1 MTATDELTGVL
12 TRKSVLEAF
21 EGARLE
27 AEAARSNLAVISLD
41 IDEFYAINLQYGRLG
56 GDEVLRAVGAA
67 LLKNFNGNGTVGR
80 LSGDGFGV
88 VLPGARAETAFV
100 LADEARKVIEDIP
113 LQIQIGEQNIHLNV
127 RISGGVAEYPADGSN
142 AADLFRKADEAL
154 YRAKHLGRNRICLPS
169 SAQMVTKTSH
179 FTQIQLE
186 KVAELAKKAG
196 KSEASLL
203 REALDDLLRKY
214 DVV

>member
-1 MTATDELTGVL
+1 MTGAL
-12 TRKSVLEAF
+12 TREATLEAF
-21 EGARLE
+21 ETARLA
-27 AEAARSNLAVISLD
+27 AEANRSNLAVISLD
-41 IDEFYAINLQYGRLG
+41 IDEFAVINNQYGHG
-56 GDEVLRAVGAA
+56 SGDAVLRGVSAA
-67 LLKNFNGNGTVGR
+67 LLTNFKDIGLVGR

-88 VLPGARAETAFV
+88 VLPATRAETAFV
-100 LADEARKVIEDIP
+100 LAEEVRKVIEDNP
-113 LQIQIGEQNIHLNV
+113 LQVQNGEHKLHLAV
-127 RISGGVAEYPADGSN
+127 RISGGVAEYPGDGSN
-142 AADLFRKADEAL
+142 AVDVFRKADEAL

-179 FTQIQLE
+179 FTQVQLE
-186 KVAELAKKAG
+186 KLSELGKKAG